1 MNTFLIPIVLQV
13 CGALVLIAE
22 IVLPSAGIL
31 TIIAASLIGYSLYMV
46 FTGISTFAGVMFVL
60 ADLFVLPAVVFAGF
74 KLMAS
79 SPVTLTTSLS
89 REAGYSSQSEALA
102 AYLGKTGT
110 AITDLRPAG
119 TARIEEKRVDVVS
132 RGEYINKGS
141 QVRVTAVEGNRVVV
155 REIS

>member
-89 REAGYSSQSEALA
+89 REAGFSSQPEALA